1 MPQPPTYKAS
11 LVQNAR
17 RGGNPLVEEELRTN
31 GTHVPADR
39 AMEAIVGEALAG
51 SPEARD
57 QLLAALYPRLRSTAA
72 RMLRREGA
80 ALTLHPTELVNEAAL
95 RLIRLDRMT
104 WQDRAHFLAIC
115 SRIMRQVIV
124 DKARQVR
131 AAKRQHLSVT
141 TGWLREHVA
150 AEPIGADVMDAA
162 LQQLEQI
169 SPEHARLVELRFF
182 VGLSIAEIAH
192 VSGISERTVKR
203 QWQSARAWLLQ
214 ALSD

>member
-1 MPQPPTYKAS
+1 LQEEQEEPETDSADAPTDA
-11 LVQNAR
+11 A
-17 RGGNPLVEEELRTN
+17 VE
-31 GTHVPADR
+31 
-39 AMEAIVGEALAG
+39 AMVVEALAG

-72 RMLRREGA
+72 RMLRQDGA
-80 ALTLHPTELVNEAAL
+80 VLTLHPTELVNEAVL

-131 AAKRQHLSVT
+131 AAKRQHLTVT
-141 TGWLREHVA
+141 TGWLRENVA
-150 AEPIGADVMDAA
+150 AEPIDADVMDAA
-162 LQQLEQI
+162 LQQLAQV

-214 ALSD
+214 CLSR